1 MSMSRRWRRAP
12 RCGLAGSGRLAGRD
26 QDQEALPAIAGRD
39 HATRPLGVGDQDGP
53 AAGRRDHDLDQ
64 RPVFG
69 QAERLRGFGELLL
82 EPLDK
87 RGALAAQGLAEAQ
100 VGLERGR

>member
-1 MSMSRRWRRAP
+1 MGRRWRRAA
-12 RCGLAGSGRLAGRD
+12 RSGFGGSGRLAGRD
-26 QDQEALPAIAGRD
+26 RDQEALPALAGRD
-39 HATRPLGVGDQDGP
+39 HATRPLGIGGQDGP
-53 AAGRRDHDLDQ
+53 AAGGRDHDLDQ
-64 RPVFG
+64 RPVLG
-69 QAERLRGFGELLL
+69 QAERLRGLGELLL